1 MITRRQLLLHSAV
14 FLAFFVATIA
24 ILQWRHVDPPLPRM
38 LLIPGTLVQIEVPL
52 GLLPIPDLATPA
64 FGMDGGHVAWIDA
77 AAADDLATIFT
88 GTPPPAWPEPL
99 PYDVAARDP
108 RVLLH
113 RDAAAAM
120 DHTRF
125 HGMLAVELDPVA
137 ESVRIR

>member
-1 MITRRQLLLHSAV
+1 MIRHRQLLVHTAV

-24 ILQWRHVDPPLPRM
+24 ILRWRHVEPRLQM

-52 GLLPIPDLATPA
+52 GLLPIPELANPA
-64 FGMDGGHVAWIDA
+64 FGMEDGNVAWIDA

-88 GTPPPAWPEPL
+88 GEPPAAWPEPL

-120 DHTRF
+120 HDTRL
-125 HGMLAVELDPVA
+125 HLMLAIELDPVA

>member
-1 MITRRQLLLHSAV
+1 M
-14 FLAFFVATIA
+14 FLAFFVATVA
-24 ILQWRHVDPPLPRM
+24 ILRWQHVEPRPQM

-52 GLLPIPDLATPA
+52 GLLPVPDLATPA
-64 FGMDGGHVAWIDA
+64 FGMENGDVAWIDA
-77 AAADDLATIFT
+77 AAADDLSTIFT
-88 GTPPPAWPEPL
+88 GEPPPAWPEPL

-120 DHTRF
+120 DHTRL